1 MQVIILAGGK
11 GTRLKPFTSNIPKP
25 LVPVGDKPI
34 LEYVLVQLKHF
45 GFKDVVLAVNHLAE
59 LIMSFAG
66 DGRKWGLNIKYSLE
80 DEPLGTAGPLSMI
93 EDLEDN
99 FLVMNGDLLTTI
111 NYKDFYDY
119 HCSQK
124 NAATISTYKRT
135 VNIDYGVLHTD
146 GSGMVMD
153 YIEKPE
159 YHFHVSAGL
168 NMLNKEVVRNIPP
181 GKKYDIPDLI
191 KDLVKQNCPVGTY
204 YRDYYWLDI
213 GRISDYETAIE
224 IIKERE
230 AEFLCN
236 G

>member
-1 MQVIILAGGK
+1 MQVVILAGGM
-11 GTRLKPFTSNIPKP
+11 GTRLRPFTSNIPKP

-59 LIMSFAG
+59 LIMSFVG

-80 DEPLGTAGPLSMI
+80 DQPLGTAGPLSMI
-93 EDLEDN
+93 KDLEDD

-111 NYKDFYDY
+111 DYKDFYKG
-119 HCSQK
+119 HCSK
-124 NAATISTYKRT
+124 GNIATISTYKRT
-135 VNIDYGVLHTD
+135 VNIDYGVLHTGDD
-146 GSGMVMD
+146 GRVTD

-168 NMLNKEVVRNIPP
+168 NMFKKEVLEYIPQ
-181 GKKYDIPDLI
+181 GKKFDIPDLI
-191 KDLVKQNCPVGTY
+191 KKLISEKKFVGTY
-204 YRDYYWLDI
+204 CGDYYWLDI
-213 GRISDYETAIE
+213 GRVSDYETAIE
-224 IIKERE
+224 IIKEKE
-230 AEFLCN
+230 AEFLYN